1 MTGSATQSIA
11 PQTDGRLLR
20 RLRASQCRSSS
31 PRFLLR
37 RQRVRLAEHRIIG
50 VALGTTAI
58 KGRLIER
65 VQRRAAVETLD
76 QVRIGDEQL
85 AERNQIGLVRRK
97 RFVGEG
103 EMIAV
108 VAVNFDAVKTRLH
121 RVRRA
126 APESFD
132 DAGDF
137 LQRQGPRLADIG
149 EYAAD
154 EGLAFGA
161 DRRRSNGSAIIRLQ
175 GSVRNAPDVPDL
187 NGDASAWRVQTLR
200 PLAPT

>member
-1 MTGSATQSIA
+1 M
-11 PQTDGRLLR
+11 
-20 RLRASQCRSSS
+20 
-31 PRFLLR
+31 
-37 RQRVRLAEHRIIG
+37 
-50 VALGTTAI
+50 
-58 KGRLIER
+58 
-65 VQRRAAVETLD
+65 
-76 QVRIGDEQL
+76 
-85 AERNQIGLVRRK
+85 
-97 RFVGEG
+97 
-103 EMIAV
+103 
-108 VAVNFDAVKTRLH
+108 NFDAVKTRLH

-154 EGLAFGA
+154 EGLAFGG

-187 NGDASAWRVQTLR
+187 NEDASAARVHALR
-200 PLAPT
+200 HLAPAGHLLLGKDTGRVLVTLALLRDLARLGDQQTGGGALAVILHRQRARHHAGDRAIARQRRHHQPIWKGDRAKLVGLEEFGRGVHFFSHPGFQNQGR